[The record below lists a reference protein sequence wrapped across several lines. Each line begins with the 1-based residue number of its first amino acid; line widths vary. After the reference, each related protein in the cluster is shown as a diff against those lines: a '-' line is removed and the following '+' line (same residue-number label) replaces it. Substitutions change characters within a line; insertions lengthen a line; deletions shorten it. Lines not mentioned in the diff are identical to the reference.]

1 MASCR
6 STSRPSAVP
15 RPGPVATRAVAGVV
29 AIGVAV
35 AVAASGELSAGALV
49 AVLAAGLVVVGTGL
63 ARRTGSA
70 APVQRPPSTTLVLL
84 GSAAAF
90 EAVALAS
97 PAVPTLSDLAD
108 RPLAAP
114 VVRAAAVVVWL
125 ALGAWLV
132 ARPTGALAA
141 AMRRPV
147 GRIAVLAGWL
157 WVGVHFLAR

>member
-1 MASCR
+1 
-6 STSRPSAVP
+6 
-15 RPGPVATRAVAGVV
+15 
-29 AIGVAV
+29 VAV

-63 ARRTGSA
+63 ARRAGSA
-70 APVQRPPSTTLVLL
+70 SPVRRPPAGALVLL
-84 GSAAAF
+84 GAAAAF

-132 ARPTGALAA
+132 ARPTGVLAA

-147 GRIAVLAGWL
+147 GRTAVLAGWL